1 MSRKRFQQILT
12 IISIVSFFGST
23 AYAGIAAIGSALK
36 QPKEAATAAASIESQ
51 LQAQERGYELVLQ
64 REPEN
69 QVALRG
75 LMEVRLQMKDA
86 LGAVEPLEK
95 LVKLNPS
102 QQEYKMLLAQV
113 KQQVGG
119 GDRYTKDQQKRN

>member
-23 AYAGIAAIGSALK
+23 AYGAIAAIGSALK

-86 LGAVEPLEK
+86 KGAIAPLEK

-119 GDRYTKDQQKRN
+119 GDR